1 MINKFLKDSFRRIL
15 SSSFVS
21 RSAIM
26 LLATLLLTMTAQ
38 TARATVTS
46 TITVGGT
53 DYTLYTGFTATA
65 GTKSYANFVD
75 GNTSTTW
82 WVMKKL
88 GENARDF
95 AGGTE
100 DPAYVEFHA
109 DAPFIPKGYIL
120 TYDNSAN
127 ESWKPTSWALKA
139 KQNESDEWTTI
150 HSSNSSLGNGSRFEI
165 ACNNNGDNQYQYFRF
180 EIYDVGST
188 YQSILSELE
197 FYGSS
202 PDVYYTHLTVRA
214 ATCTETGIKQD
225 CYLRNDGKYFTDETG
240 TTALQE
246 SDVIEPMIPH
256 SGQHHDATD
265 TNIEYWQCSMCS
277 KYFSDS
283 GYTTEITEEDTKI
296 YRTITIDD
304 GISSL
309 VTSSV
314 DKALAG
320 ATVTLTVS
328 HLIDANT
335 LKVNNGSVPLTDAG
349 NGIYTFTV
357 PAADVTVTA
366 STSTTY
372 SVTLPANMAI
382 VSATNAADSNGKYI
396 SGTVIKFAA
405 SFGYAATNV
414 SDGTNTLEPDADG
427 IYTVTVAEADINI
440 TATTESSNTLYLATA
455 NSDFTAA
462 DGNILI
468 GATSHT
474 VTIANNAKIT
484 LNNATI
490 TGGIVC
496 NGTAEITLVGE
507 NAVGVTSL
515 DGTLIYQTAGIQIGS
530 SGTTLTIKG
539 NGSLN
544 ATGGSASAGIGLGR
558 TWDANAMGGSV
569 VIEGGTVTASGG
581 NGIGTGTVGNSMTAH
596 MDGIII
602 KGGTVNA
609 RLGKGTIYNGSSVT
623 IGTIK
628 IYDGIEKVDASAITE
643 SVTYMHV
650 ENETETDVTASAST
664 YFTIIEDGDRR
675 VITPKDDTDYTIT
688 IVGNTEHGTI
698 ACTAATAKYGD
709 KVTITAT
716 PDFGYR
722 LSRLVVKDAQNN
734 DVESTGNSF
743 FMPKGNVTVS
753 AVFEQGTHGTTEF
766 AWGYFGPSGFVRE
779 ASIYDGLTTVNL
791 QQGQSFQI
799 LKYDENSYRKFLLDN
814 DTYNATIPYSGGTGT
829 FPEYGNGTNF
839 NINSGESGFYDI
851 TMTDVGNGKWGVSI
865 LKTVVKMDDIPDQT
879 YTGSEIKPEPLVMA
893 GSLSLNKGTDY
904 EYSYENNTNVGTAK
918 VTVTFKGDYASLGSV
933 EKEFT
938 ITKATPTVTAPTA
951 IADLVYTGSPQAL
964 VTGGT
969 TDVGDILSYCL
980 EENGMYSADIPT
992 GTNAGTYTVYYKV
1005 DGSDNW
1011 NAVAGGTVEV
1021 PISPKAV
1028 TVTAEAKSKEYGAA
1042 DPELTATVEGLVGED
1057 AISYTVSRT
1066 AGEAVGEYTITPTG
1080 EAAQGNYTVSFVA
1093 GTLAITAKTVTDN
1106 NALKVTQD
1114 QNGYHATFTGSA
1126 NDAVSITE
1134 PITVKSVSLNRD
1146 FTANQ
1151 PATVMLPFSLGDG
1164 QTVSGG
1170 SFYKFSGVTKNG
1182 DEWKAQFT
1190 EVATL
1195 KANTPYLFMPS
1206 ATGQMAFNLNG
1217 GTVTLNTTTTGEAGS
1232 TASNWEFCGT
1242 YQKVQWDGSA
1252 SDPSDLSKT
1261 YGFAKGNATIAAG
1274 QFVHFAAGAWL
1285 KPMRCY
1291 LVYNGSTEGGT
1302 FQNAPSRTR
1311 GAASTEELPQT
1322 ITVVL
1327 LSSSGETTAIGTLDT
1342 KTGDITLD
1350 GWYTM
1355 DGRKLEGKPTK
1366 KGLYINNGRKIVIK

>member
-1 MINKFLKDSFRRIL
+1 
-15 SSSFVS
+15 
-21 RSAIM
+21 M

>member
-1 MINKFLKDSFRRIL
+1 MKHQKLIMRLV
-15 SSSFVS
+15 FV
-21 RSAIM
+21 AA
-26 LLATLLLTMTAQ
+26 LLAMTAQ
-38 TARATVTS
+38 TAWATTTS
-46 TITVGGT
+46 AITVGGT
-53 DYTLYTGFTATA
+53 DYTLFTGFTATA

-75 GNTSTTW
+75 GNTSTKW
-82 WVMKKL
+82 QVMKKL
-88 GENARDF
+88 GDNARDF

-109 DAPFIPKGYIL
+109 DAPIIPKGYVL
-120 TYDNSAN
+120 TYDNSVN
-127 ESWKPTSWALKA
+127 ENWKPTSWALKA
-139 KQNESDEWTTI
+139 KLNESDDWTAI
-150 HSSNSSLGNGSRFEI
+150 HSSNSSLGSGSRFEI
-165 ACNNNGDNQYQYFRF
+165 ACNNDGDNMYQYFRF

-202 PDVYYTHLTVRA
+202 PDVYYTHLTVKA

-225 CYLRNDGKYFTDETG
+225 CYQRNDGKYFTDETG
-240 TTALQE
+240 TTELAE
-246 SDVIEPMIPH
+246 SAVIDPMIPH
-256 SGQHHDATD
+256 TCVHHEATD
-265 TNIEYWQCSMCS
+265 VNIEYWQCSMCS
-277 KYFSDS
+277 KYFSDED
-283 GYTTEITEEDTKI
+283 YTTEITEEQTKI

-328 HLIDANT
+328 HLIDTST
-335 LKVNNGSVPLTDAG
+335 LQVNSGSVTLADAG
-349 NGIYTFTV
+349 NGTYTFTV

-366 STSTTY
+366 SILSTY
-372 SVTLPANMAI
+372 SITLPANMAI

-496 NGTAEITLVGE
+496 DGTAEITLVGE

-530 SGTTLTIKG
+530 SGTRLTIKG
-539 NGSLN
+539 DGSLT
-544 ATGGSASAGIGLGR
+544 AAGGSASAGIGLGR
-558 TWDANAMGGSV
+558 TWDANATGGSV

-581 NGIGTGTVGNSMTAH
+581 NGIGIGTVGNSMTATIG
-596 MDGIII
+596 DIVI

-609 RLGKGTIYNGSSVT
+609 RLGKGTINYGCTAT
-623 IGTIK
+623 IGAIK
-628 IYDGIEKVDASAITE
+628 IYDTIDKVDASAITE

-675 VITPKDDTDYTIT
+675 TITLKDDTDYTIT

-766 AWGYFGPSGFVRE
+766 AWGYFGQSGFVRE

-791 QQGQSFQI
+791 QQGQSYQI
-799 LKYDENSYRKFLLDN
+799 LKYDESSYRKFLLDN

-829 FPEYGNGTNF
+829 FTYANGTNF
-839 NINSGESGFYDI
+839 NINSGELGFYDI
-851 TMTDVGNGKWGVSI
+851 TMTDVGNGKWSVSI

-879 YTGSEIKPEPLVMA
+879 YTGSEITPEPLVLA
-893 GSLSLNKGTDY
+893 GSLSLTKGTDY
-904 EYSYENNTNVGTAK
+904 EYSYTNNTNVGTAK

-933 EKEFT
+933 EKEFN

-951 IADLVYTGSPQAL
+951 IADLVYTGSAQAL

-1042 DPELTATVEGLVGED
+1042 DPELTATVEGLVGKD

-1114 QNGYHATFTGSA
+1114 QNGYHATFSGSA

-1134 PITVKSVSLNRD
+1134 PITVKSVTLERN

-1327 LSSSGETTAIGTLDT
+1327 LSSSGETTGIGTLDT

>member
-933 EKEFT
+933 EKTFS
-938 ITKATPTVTAPTA
+938 IVYHAVDL
-951 IADLVYTGSPQAL
+951 ADN
-964 VTGGT
+964 
-969 TDVGDILSYCL
+969 GD
-980 EENGMYSADIPT
+980 NT
-992 GTNAGTYTVYYKV
+992 
-1005 DGSDNW
+1005 
-1011 NAVAGGTVEV
+1011 
-1021 PISPKAV
+1021 
-1028 TVTAEAKSKEYGAA
+1028 
-1042 DPELTATVEGLVGED
+1042 D
-1057 AISYTVSRT
+1057 AISNIITNYGSKADVTLQDRTLYKDGNWNTLCLPFDVTISGSVLDGDGVVAKVFDESSTLDDAGLLTLKLIDAPATIT
-1066 AGEAVGEYTITPTG
+1066 AGTPFIIKWTSGSSIVNPVFEGVTISTM
-1080 EAAQGNYTVSFVA
+1080 AAQEVTSTDGKVKFV
-1093 GTLAITAKTVTDN
+1093 GQYSPFAITDANINEILYVASGNKIGYSSKTRN
-1106 NALKVTQD
+1106 LKSCRAHFCV
-1114 QNGYHATFTGSA
+1114 
-1126 NDAVSITE
+1126 
-1134 PITVKSVSLNRD
+1134 
-1146 FTANQ
+1146 Q
-1151 PATVMLPFSLGDG
+1151 P
-1164 QTVSGG
+1164 
-1170 SFYKFSGVTKNG
+1170 
-1182 DEWKAQFT
+1182 
-1190 EVATL
+1190 
-1195 KANTPYLFMPS
+1195 
-1206 ATGQMAFNLNG
+1206 NG
-1217 GTVTLNTTTTGEAGS
+1217 GGAGARSIDMDFGDWETTSVNEELKMK
-1232 TASNWEFCGT
+1232 NE
-1242 YQKVQWDGSA
+1242 V
-1252 SDPSDLSKT
+1252 
-1261 YGFAKGNATIAAG
+1261 
-1274 QFVHFAAGAWL
+1274 FAAAQW
-1285 KPMRCY
+1285 Y
-1291 LVYNGSTEGGT
+1291 
-1302 FQNAPSRTR
+1302 
-1311 GAASTEELPQT
+1311 
-1322 ITVVL
+1322 
-1327 LSSSGETTAIGTLDT
+1327 
-1342 KTGDITLD
+1342 TLD
-1350 GWYTM
+1350 GV
-1355 DGRKLEGKPTK
+1355 RLSAKPSS
-1366 KGLYINNGRKIVIK
+1366 KGIYINNGKKIIIK

>member
-1 MINKFLKDSFRRIL
+1 MTLIL
-15 SSSFVS
+15 AMLTATTAWATTP
-21 RSAIM
+21 SA
-26 LLATLLLTMTAQ
+26 
-38 TARATVTS
+38 
-46 TITVGGT
+46 ITVGGT

-65 GTKSYANFVD
+65 GTKTYANFVD
-75 GNTSTTW
+75 GNTSTKW
-82 WVMKKL
+82 QVMKKL

-109 DAPFIPKGYIL
+109 DAPIIPKGYVL
-120 TYDNSAN
+120 TYDNSVN
-127 ESWKPTSWALKA
+127 ENWKPTSWALKA
-139 KQNESDEWTTI
+139 KLNESDDWTAI
-150 HSSNSSLGNGSRFEI
+150 HSSNSSLGSGSRFEI
-165 ACNNNGDNQYQYFRF
+165 ACNNDGDNMYQYFRF

-188 YQSILSELE
+188 YQSILNELE

-202 PDVYYTHLTVRA
+202 PDVYYTHLTVKA

-225 CYLRNDGKYFTDETG
+225 CYQRNDGKYFTDETG
-240 TTALQE
+240 TTELAE
-246 SDVIEPMIPH
+246 SAVIDPMIPH
-256 SGQHHDATD
+256 TCVHHEATD
-265 TNIEYWQCSMCS
+265 VNIEYWQCSMCS
-277 KYFSDS
+277 KYFSDE
-283 GYTTEITEEDTKI
+283 GYTTEITEEQTKI

-328 HLIDANT
+328 HLIDTST
-335 LKVNNGSVPLTDAG
+335 LQVNSGSVTLADAG
-349 NGIYTFTV
+349 NGTYTFTV

-366 STSTTY
+366 SILSTY
-372 SVTLPANMAI
+372 SITLPANMTI

-468 GATSHT
+468 GTTSHT

-496 NGTAEITLVGE
+496 DETAEITLVGE

-558 TWDANAMGGSV
+558 TWDANATGGSI

-581 NGIGTGTVGNSMTAH
+581 NGIGTGTVGNEKTATIG
-596 MDGIII
+596 DIVI

-609 RLGKGTIYNGSSVT
+609 RLGKGTINYGCTAT
-623 IGTIK
+623 IGAIK
-628 IYDGIEKVDASAITE
+628 IYDTIDKVDASAITE

-675 VITPKDDTDYTIT
+675 TITLKDDTDYTIT

-791 QQGQSFQI
+791 QQGQSYQI
-799 LKYDENSYRKFLLDN
+799 LKYDESSYRKFLLDN

-829 FPEYGNGTNF
+829 FTYGNGTNF

-851 TMTDVGNGKWGVSI
+851 TMTDVGNGKWSVSI

-879 YTGSEIKPEPLVMA
+879 YTGSEITPEPLVLA
-893 GSLSLNKGTDY
+893 GSLSLTKGTDY
-904 EYSYENNTNVGTAK
+904 EYSYTNNTNVGTAK

-933 EKEFT
+933 EKEFN

-951 IADLVYTGSPQAL
+951 IADLIYTGSAQAL

-1042 DPELTATVEGLVGED
+1042 DPDLTATVEGLVGED

-1134 PITVKSVSLNRD
+1134 PITVNSVSLNRD

-1242 YQKVQWDGSA
+1242 YAKVQWDGSA

-1311 GAASTEELPQT
+1311 GAGSTEELPQT